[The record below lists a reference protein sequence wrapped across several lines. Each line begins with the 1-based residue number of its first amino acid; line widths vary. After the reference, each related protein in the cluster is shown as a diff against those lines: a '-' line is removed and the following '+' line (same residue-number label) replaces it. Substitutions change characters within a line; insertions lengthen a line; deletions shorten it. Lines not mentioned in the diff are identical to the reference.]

1 MPTPLEISSQT
12 AAALVQEA
20 QTFSPAQ
27 IAALQQERLN
37 LLVDYARAHS
47 PYLADKYKN
56 LPKAPAL
63 KDIPVTLRTDAME
76 HFDAWVCDPKV
87 TSAALDKYLLDIENA
102 ANPFLGKYTVL
113 TTSGT
118 TGIPLRMVRDS
129 RHQAVNG
136 ALMAA
141 RLLGGSKLHGITLA
155 PNMKSAGV
163 LASGGYHSTYLSYV
177 RAKRAYEQMGC
188 PERFLPLFLDMST
201 AEMVEKLNEFQPE
214 MLTGYPSNMKLLALQ
229 QQKGKL
235 HIAPKAV
242 GSSAEYL
249 SPETR
254 ELIEQAFGCP
264 MIDNYCSTEG
274 GELAMLCAH
283 NRMHI
288 NTDWMILEPVDRD
301 RNPVQ
306 SGRRSEGVLLT
317 NLANLVQPIIRYYIS
332 DRILLDE
339 SPCPCGL
346 PFPSLAIEGRQ
357 EDNLT
362 FTDDNHE
369 EVTVASSVFIQFSL
383 HMPDCEQLQFVQT
396 SPDELQL
403 RFTTEQNHA
412 RVGAEL
418 KELCEE
424 RFVREGIAN
433 VTITIS
439 ELPP

>member
-155 PNMKSAGV
+155 
-163 LASGGYHSTYLSYV
+163 
-177 RAKRAYEQMGC
+177 
-188 PERFLPLFLDMST
+188 
-201 AEMVEKLNEFQPE
+201 
-214 MLTGYPSNMKLLALQ
+214 
-229 QQKGKL
+229 
-235 HIAPKAV
+235 
-242 GSSAEYL
+242 
-249 SPETR
+249 
-254 ELIEQAFGCP
+254 
-264 MIDNYCSTEG
+264 
-274 GELAMLCAH
+274 
-283 NRMHI
+283 
-288 NTDWMILEPVDRD
+288 
-301 RNPVQ
+301 
-306 SGRRSEGVLLT
+306 
-317 NLANLVQPIIRYYIS
+317 
-332 DRILLDE
+332 
-339 SPCPCGL
+339 
-346 PFPSLAIEGRQ
+346 
-357 EDNLT
+357 
-362 FTDDNHE
+362 
-369 EVTVASSVFIQFSL
+369 
-383 HMPDCEQLQFVQT
+383 
-396 SPDELQL
+396 
-403 RFTTEQNHA
+403 
-412 RVGAEL
+412 
-418 KELCEE
+418 
-424 RFVREGIAN
+424 
-433 VTITIS
+433 
-439 ELPP
+439 